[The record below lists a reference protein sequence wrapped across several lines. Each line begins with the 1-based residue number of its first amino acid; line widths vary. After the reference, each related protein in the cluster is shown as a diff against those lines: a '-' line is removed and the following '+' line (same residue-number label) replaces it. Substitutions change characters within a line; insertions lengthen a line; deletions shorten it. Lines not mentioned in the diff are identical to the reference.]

1 VETAAQ
7 LQFLRAHGCDLV
19 QGFLLSHAVPANVLM
34 ELLRAPHAIAAD
46 RTAMAREAG
55 TGG

>member
-1 VETAAQ
+1 
-7 LQFLRAHGCDLV
+7 V